1 MSAPYGHPDDD
12 RMSASEW
19 LAYLRGLDDDEL
31 DSLARYGAMQR
42 DRHDAQDERDRR
54 KYEALD
60 A

>member
-1 MSAPYGHPDDD
+1 
-12 RMSASEW
+12 MSASEW
-19 LAYLRGLDDDEL
+19 QAYLRGLDDDEL

-42 DRHDAQDERDRR
+42 DRHDAQDEQDRR